1 MQKSSFINYLFLFLA
16 ALVWGLGFVS
26 QSVGANYLSAFA
38 FNALR
43 FPLAFLV
50 LIPLLLV
57 RKKTNKSE
65 YTKSKGMALTGGILC
80 GIMLFLASTFQQLAM
95 TDSSTGKAGFI
106 TAFYIV
112 LVPIFGLFVKKRTN
126 LFIWI
131 AVILALI
138 GLFFLCI
145 KDSFTLSTSDISL
158 FICAALYALHILIID
173 YFSPMV
179 DSVLLSWLQFAVTSI
194 CSLLCMFIFEGAPS
208 LSNIT
213 SAAVPILYAG
223 IMSCGIGYT
232 FQIIGQNNVNPA
244 IASVLL
250 SLESCMSAIAGAL
263 ILGQLL
269 SLRELIGCIFMF
281 AAVLITQINP
291 PKKSRTSS

>member
-38 FNALR
+38 FNSLR

-65 YTKSKGMALTGGILC
+65 YTKSKRTALAGGILC

-145 KDSFTLSTSDISL
+145 KDSFTLSASDISL

-213 SAAVPILYAG
+213 SASIPILYAG

-250 SLESCMSAIAGAL
+250 SLESCISAIAGAL

-291 PKKSRTSS
+291 PKK

>member
-1 MQKSSFINYLFLFLA
+1 MQKSSFINYLFLVLA

-26 QSVGANYLSAFA
+26 QSVGANYLGAFA

-43 FPLAFLV
+43 FPLAFIV
-50 LIPLLLV
+50 LIPLLLI

-65 YTKSKGMALTGGILC
+65 YTKDKKTALAGGILC

-95 TDSSTGKAGFI
+95 TDSSSGKAGFL

-112 LVPIFGLFVKKRTN
+112 LVPIFGLFIKKRTN
-126 LFIWI
+126 LFIWL
-131 AVILALI
+131 AVVLALI

-145 KDSFTLSTSDISL
+145 KDSFQLSSSDISL
-158 FICAALYALHILIID
+158 FICAALYAIHILIID
-173 YFSPMV
+173 HFSPMV
-179 DSVLLSWLQFAVTSI
+179 DSVLLSWIQFAVTSI
-194 CSLLCMFIFEGAPS
+194 CSLICMLIFEGAPS
-208 LSNIT
+208 LSNI
-213 SAAVPILYAG
+213 SAAAIPILYAG

-232 FQIIGQNNVNPA
+232 LQILGQNNVNPA

-250 SLESCMSAIAGAL
+250 SLESCISAIAGAL

-269 SLRELIGCIFMF
+269 SLRELVGCIFMF

-291 PKKSRTSS
+291 TKKAQTRS

>member
-50 LIPLLLV
+50 LIPLLLF

-65 YTKSKGMALTGGILC
+65 YTKSKRTALAGGILC

-173 YFSPMV
+173 YFSSMV

>member
-65 YTKSKGMALTGGILC
+65 YTKSKRMALAGGILC

-145 KDSFTLSTSDISL
+145 KDSFTLSMSDISL

>member
-1 MQKSSFINYLFLFLA
+1 MKKTSFINYLFLFLA

-26 QSVGANYLSAFA
+26 QSVGANYIKAFA

-50 LIPLLLV
+50 LIPLLLI
-57 RKKTNKSE
+57 RRKTNKTE
-65 YTKSKGMALTGGILC
+65 YTKDRKTALTGGILC

-95 TDSSTGKAGFI
+95 TDSSSGKAGFL

-112 LVPIFGLFVKKRTN
+112 LVPVFGLFIKKRTN
-126 LFIWI
+126 IFIWI
-131 AVILALI
+131 AVVLALI

-145 KDSFTLSTSDISL
+145 KDSFVLSSSDISL
-158 FICAALYALHILIID
+158 FICAALYSIHILIID
-173 YFSPMV
+173 HFSPMV
-179 DSVLLSWLQFAVTSI
+179 DSVLLSWIQFAVTSI

-208 LSNIT
+208 LSNI
-213 SAAVPILYAG
+213 SAAAIPILYAG
-223 IMSCGIGYT
+223 IMSCGVGYT
-232 FQIIGQNNVNPA
+232 FQILGQNNVNPA

-250 SLESCMSAIAGAL
+250 SLESCISAIAGAL

-269 SLRELIGCIFMF
+269 TARELVGCIFMF
-281 AAVLITQINP
+281 AAVLITQIKP
-291 PKKSRTSS
+291 QKKSCIES

>member
-26 QSVGANYLSAFA
+26 QSVGANYLGAFA

-43 FPLAFLV
+43 FPLAFIV
-50 LIPLLLV
+50 LIPLLLI

-65 YTKSKGMALTGGILC
+65 YTKDKKTALAGGILC

-95 TDSSTGKAGFI
+95 TDSSSGKAGFL

-112 LVPIFGLFVKKRTN
+112 LVPIFGLFIKKRTN
-126 LFIWI
+126 LFIWL
-131 AVILALI
+131 AVVLALI

-145 KDSFTLSTSDISL
+145 KDSFQLSSSDISL
-158 FICAALYALHILIID
+158 FICAALYAIHILIID
-173 YFSPMV
+173 HFSPMV
-179 DSVLLSWLQFAVTSI
+179 DSVLLSWIQFAVTSI
-194 CSLLCMFIFEGAPS
+194 CSLICMLIFEGAPS
-208 LSNIT
+208 LSNI
-213 SAAVPILYAG
+213 SAAAIPILYAG

-232 FQIIGQNNVNPA
+232 LQILGQNNVNPA

-250 SLESCMSAIAGAL
+250 SLESCISAIAGAL

-269 SLRELIGCIFMF
+269 SLRELVGCIFMF

-291 PKKSRTSS
+291 TKKAQTRS